1 MRCIG
6 LSGRKRGDRLKF
18 RKPSAGEIPRRNKR
32 WIVGTCAV
40 VMGLLLVSGWK
51 IPVLVRIESLHLPT
65 GYETVYPVKVR
76 ISDVYWLHIKG
87 EKVIKCDLDAQAAM
101 EYIEAHNSNEKLKDI
116 QIYAYEGMS
125 DIAIYDAE
133 YDEEFQKKPDRD
145 HYIVISYFR
154 KI

>member
-1 MRCIG
+1 
-6 LSGRKRGDRLKF
+6 
-18 RKPSAGEIPRRNKR
+18 
-32 WIVGTCAV
+32 
-40 VMGLLLVSGWK
+40 MGLLLVSGWK
-51 IPVLVRIESLHLPT
+51 IPVLVQIESLHLPT

-87 EKVIKCDLDAQAAM
+87 EKVIKCDLYAQAAR